1 MGPLVY
7 LRSSSDPRF
16 YPPLPRDSAAFQR
29 LLALRSGCERSN
41 AVKKVTH
48 KLNRR
53 VCRSASLYLIRL
65 TLISVIEHGKAWL
78 SEDRQAWGTDWQA
91 LSEVARIN
99 AAVSPP

>member
-7 LRSSSDPRF
+7 LRSNSDPRF
-16 YPPLPRDSAAFQR
+16 YPPIPRDSAEFKR

-53 VCRSASLYLIRL
+53 VCRSASLLLMRL

-78 SEDRQAWGTDWQA
+78 SEARKAWGNDWKT
-91 LSEVARIN
+91 LSDLTRIN
-99 AAVSPP
+99 ALPNPP